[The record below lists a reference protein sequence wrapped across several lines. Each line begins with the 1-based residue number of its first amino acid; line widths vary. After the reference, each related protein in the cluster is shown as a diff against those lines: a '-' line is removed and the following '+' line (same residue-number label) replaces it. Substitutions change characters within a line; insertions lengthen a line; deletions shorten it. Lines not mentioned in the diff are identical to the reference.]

1 MLEVGLEKV
10 ERRSQIFLFT
20 INLSLSVMTLVLLP
34 FNIKNDLPMAEAL
47 NPFHPLCVLSFHPA
61 EKKEVDN

>member
-1 MLEVGLEKV
+1 
-10 ERRSQIFLFT
+10 
-20 INLSLSVMTLVLLP
+20 MTLVLLP